1 MSRMIVDQLDR
12 EGVEVRENPHLL
24 PSERRFARVAERSL
38 APLVPGLSRR
48 ERLQLGELTDEANV
62 AALSNDLE
70 RRSRLEVEVVSEFFR
85 NRQSPAIVDFGRP
98 VLIFV
103 GWIVGLAHRTTI
115 ILSSIHDYIK
125 SR

>member
-1 MSRMIVDQLDR
+1 MIVDQLDR

-38 APLVPGLSRR
+38 VPLVLELSRR
-48 ERLQLGELTDEANV
+48 ERLQLGELTDEADI

-85 NRQSPAIVDFGRP
+85 NRQSPAIVDLGRP

-103 GWIVGLAHRTTI
+103 GCIVGLAHRTTI
-115 ILSSIHDYIK
+115 ILSSRHDHNK
-125 SR
+125 SW